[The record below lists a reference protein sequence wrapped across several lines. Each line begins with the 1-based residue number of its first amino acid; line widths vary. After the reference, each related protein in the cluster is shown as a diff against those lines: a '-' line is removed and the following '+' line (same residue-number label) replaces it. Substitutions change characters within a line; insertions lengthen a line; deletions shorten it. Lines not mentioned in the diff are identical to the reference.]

1 MSRGSNAVI
10 EEDPWG
16 APAERYCPECGC
28 RVAMYD
34 QCVNVDL
41 DTDMLPLA
49 APRVGLSSG
58 VTTIRGH
65 TQPGSPPSV
74 RCQVVT
80 IARQR
85 QYTHEHMSRE
95 HGHNCVAKFFSK
107 DSKYQHN
114 TS

>member
-10 EEDPWG
+10 EEDPRG

-49 APRVGLSSG
+49 APE
-58 VTTIRGH
+58 
-65 TQPGSPPSV
+65 PGSVAVSPPSGA
-74 RCQVVT
+74 T
-80 IARQR
+80 P
-85 QYTHEHMSRE
+85 SR
-95 HGHNCVAKFFSK
+95 GHHPVSGVKS
-107 DSKYQHN
+107 
-114 TS
+114 